1 MCIRDRK
8 YLFTSFLILTGTLFA
23 QEEAVEPNPYE
34 ILLNKVQQN
43 IQVEE
48 RYDLQRIQSA
58 QAKVNELKRI
68 KTQLTKDLQAAVRL
82 SDKLSA
88 DFDANEKVLSELEE
102 KLTLKLGNLGEMFGV
117 VRQVAGQTKG
127 EFENSISNIQ
137 HPERI
142 DVLQNLSEKKKLPS
156 VPQIKE
162 LWFELIKEIGYS
174 SEIINFNAEILNAD
188 GSTSNLDILRLGL
201 FVLASD
207 GDLLKHIPETNQIE
221 KLPSQPSGVD
231 HGGLK
236 KLQNSSRVFRS
247 DRPLEQTLSER
258 FDVTIDP
265 TRGSLIDKLI
275 QSPSFFERINQGGLV
290 GYFIILLG
298 LFGLGLGAER
308 IVFLRK
314 EWTELENAQD
324 GSGSNNILSE
334 LFKTMEE
341 NAKLDFESLQML
353 LDEKIQAYIPKIES
367 RVAAIKLIATVA
379 PLLGLLGTVIGM
391 IETFQSIQIF
401 GTGDPKLMAGG
412 ISQALVTT
420 MLGLIVAAPLLFLHS
435 YADSFVAKIS
445 DFLDEKSSGLIATK
459 VS

>member
-1 MCIRDRK
+1 MKK
-8 YLFTSFLILTGTLFA
+8 YLFTNILILTGILFA
-23 QEEAVEPNPYE
+23 QEETIEPNPYE

-48 RYDLQRIQSA
+48 RYDLQRIQSV

-137 HPERI
+137 YPERI

-174 SEIINFNAEILNAD
+174 AEVISFNTEILNAD
-188 GSTSNLDILRLGL
+188 GSSSNLDVVRLGL
-201 FVLASD
+201 FAIASD

-221 KLPSQPSGVD
+221 NLPSQPSGVD
-231 HGGLK
+231 HGGLEDI
-236 KLQNSSRVFRS
+236 QNESSG
-247 DRPLEQTLSER
+247 T

-275 QSPSFFERINQGGLV
+275 QSPSFIERINQGGLV

-298 LFGLGLGAER
+298 LFGLALGGER

-314 EWTELENAQD
+314 EWAELENTQANNAGQ
-324 GSGSNNILSE
+324 NILSE

-353 LDEKIQAYIPKIES
+353 LDEKVQAYIPKIES

-459 VS
+459 IN

>member
-1 MCIRDRK
+1 MKK
-8 YLFTSFLILTGTLFA
+8 YLFINFLILTGVLFA
-23 QEEAVEPNPYE
+23 QEETIEPNPYE

-137 HPERI
+137 YPERI

-174 SEIINFNAEILNAD
+174 AEVISFNTEILNAD
-188 GSTSNLDILRLGL
+188 GSSSNLDVVRLGL
-201 FVLASD
+201 FAIASD

-221 KLPSQPSGVD
+221 NLPSQPSGVD
-231 HGGLK
+231 HGGLEDI
-236 KLQNSSRVFRS
+236 QNESSG
-247 DRPLEQTLSER
+247 T
-258 FDVTIDP
+258 FDVTVDP

-275 QSPSFFERINQGGLV
+275 QSPSFIERINQGGLV

-298 LFGLGLGAER
+298 LFGLALGGER

-314 EWTELENAQD
+314 EWAELENTQANNAGQ
-324 GSGSNNILSE
+324 NILSE

-353 LDEKIQAYIPKIES
+353 LDEKVQAYIPKIES

-459 VS
+459 IN

>member
-1 MCIRDRK
+1 MKK
-8 YLFTSFLILTGTLFA
+8 YLFTNLLIVTGILFA
-23 QEEAVEPNPYE
+23 QEETIEPNPYE

-68 KTQLTKDLQAAVRL
+68 KTQLTKDLQAAVKL

-137 HPERI
+137 YPERI

-174 SEIINFNAEILNAD
+174 AEVISFNTEILNAD
-188 GSTSNLDILRLGL
+188 GSSSNLDVVRLGL
-201 FVLASD
+201 FAIAAD

-221 KLPSQPSGVD
+221 NLPSQPSGVD
-231 HGGLK
+231 HGGLEDI
-236 KLQNSSRVFRS
+236 QSESSG
-247 DRPLEQTLSER
+247 T
-258 FDVTIDP
+258 FDVTVDP

-275 QSPSFFERINQGGLV
+275 QSPSFIERINQGGLV

-298 LFGLGLGAER
+298 LFGLALGGER

-314 EWTELENAQD
+314 EWAELENTQANNAGQ
-324 GSGSNNILSE
+324 NILSE

-353 LDEKIQAYIPKIES
+353 LDEKVQAYIPKIES

-459 VS
+459 IN

>member
-1 MCIRDRK
+1 MKK
-8 YLFTSFLILTGTLFA
+8 YLFTNLLILTGILFA
-23 QEEAVEPNPYE
+23 QEETSEPNPYE

-68 KTQLTKDLQAAVRL
+68 KTQLTKDLQAAVKL

-137 HPERI
+137 YPERI

-174 SEIINFNAEILNAD
+174 AEVISFNTEILNAD
-188 GSTSNLDILRLGL
+188 GSSSNLDVVRLGL
-201 FVLASD
+201 FAIASD

-221 KLPSQPSGVD
+221 NLPSQPSGVD
-231 HGGLK
+231 HGGLEDI
-236 KLQNSSRVFRS
+236 QNESSG
-247 DRPLEQTLSER
+247 T
-258 FDVTIDP
+258 FDVTVDP

-275 QSPSFFERINQGGLV
+275 QSPSFIERINQGGLV

-298 LFGLGLGAER
+298 LFGLALGGER

-314 EWTELENAQD
+314 EWAELENTQANNAGQ
-324 GSGSNNILSE
+324 NILSE

-353 LDEKIQAYIPKIES
+353 LDEKVQAYIPKIES

-459 VS
+459 IN

>member
-1 MCIRDRK
+1 MKK
-8 YLFTSFLILTGTLFA
+8 YLFTNLLIVTGILFA
-23 QEEAVEPNPYE
+23 QEETIEPNPYE

-68 KTQLTKDLQAAVRL
+68 KMQLTKDLQAAVRL

-137 HPERI
+137 YPERI

-174 SEIINFNAEILNAD
+174 AEVISFNTEILNAD
-188 GSTSNLDILRLGL
+188 GSSSNLDVVRLGL
-201 FVLASD
+201 FAIAAD

-221 KLPSQPSGVD
+221 NLPSQPSGVD
-231 HGGLK
+231 HGGLEDI
-236 KLQNSSRVFRS
+236 QNESSG
-247 DRPLEQTLSER
+247 T
-258 FDVTIDP
+258 FDVTVDP

-275 QSPSFFERINQGGLV
+275 QSPSFIERINQGGLV

-298 LFGLGLGAER
+298 LFGLALGGER

-314 EWTELENAQD
+314 EWAELENTQANNAGQ
-324 GSGSNNILSE
+324 NILSE

-353 LDEKIQAYIPKIES
+353 LDEKVQAYIPKIES

-459 VS
+459 IN

>member
-1 MCIRDRK
+1 MKK

-236 KLQNSSRVFRS
+236 KLQNSSRVSRS

>member
-1 MCIRDRK
+1 MKK
-8 YLFTSFLILTGTLFA
+8 YLFINFLILTGILFA
-23 QEEAVEPNPYE
+23 QEETIEPNPYE

-137 HPERI
+137 YPERI

-156 VPQIKE
+156 VPQIKA

-174 SEIINFNAEILNAD
+174 AEVISFNTEILNAD
-188 GSTSNLDILRLGL
+188 GSSSNLDVVRLGL
-201 FVLASD
+201 FAIASD

-221 KLPSQPSGVD
+221 NLPSQPSGVD
-231 HGGLK
+231 HGGLEDI
-236 KLQNSSRVFRS
+236 QNESSG
-247 DRPLEQTLSER
+247 T
-258 FDVTIDP
+258 FDVTVDP

-275 QSPSFFERINQGGLV
+275 QSPSFIERINQGGLV

-298 LFGLGLGAER
+298 LFGLALGGER

-314 EWTELENAQD
+314 EWAELENTQANNAGQ
-324 GSGSNNILSE
+324 NILSE
-334 LFKTMEE
+334 LFKTMGE

-353 LDEKIQAYIPKIES
+353 LDEKVQAYIPKIES

-459 VS
+459 IN

>member
-1 MCIRDRK
+1 MKK
-8 YLFTSFLILTGTLFA
+8 YLFTNLLILTGILFA
-23 QEEAVEPNPYE
+23 QEETSEPNPYE

-137 HPERI
+137 YPERI

-174 SEIINFNAEILNAD
+174 AEVISFNTEILNAD
-188 GSTSNLDILRLGL
+188 GSSSNLDVVRLGL
-201 FVLASD
+201 FAIASD

-221 KLPSQPSGVD
+221 NLPSQPSGVD
-231 HGGLK
+231 HGGLEDI
-236 KLQNSSRVFRS
+236 QNESSG
-247 DRPLEQTLSER
+247 T
-258 FDVTIDP
+258 FDVTVDP

-275 QSPSFFERINQGGLV
+275 QSPSFIERINQGGLV

-298 LFGLGLGAER
+298 LFGLALGGER

-314 EWTELENAQD
+314 EWAELENTQANNAGQ
-324 GSGSNNILSE
+324 NILSE

-353 LDEKIQAYIPKIES
+353 LDEKVQAYIPKIES

-459 VS
+459 IN

>member
-1 MCIRDRK
+1 MKK
-8 YLFTSFLILTGTLFA
+8 YLFINFLILTGILFA
-23 QEEAVEPNPYE
+23 QEETIEPNPYE

-137 HPERI
+137 YPERI

-174 SEIINFNAEILNAD
+174 AEVISFNTEILNAD
-188 GSTSNLDILRLGL
+188 GSSSNLDVVRLGL
-201 FVLASD
+201 FAIASD

-221 KLPSQPSGVD
+221 NLPSQPSGVD
-231 HGGLK
+231 HGGLEDI
-236 KLQNSSRVFRS
+236 QNESSG
-247 DRPLEQTLSER
+247 T
-258 FDVTIDP
+258 FDVTVDP

-275 QSPSFFERINQGGLV
+275 QSPSFVERINQGGLV

-298 LFGLGLGAER
+298 LFGLALGGER

-314 EWTELENAQD
+314 EWAELENTQANNAGQ
-324 GSGSNNILSE
+324 NILSE

-353 LDEKIQAYIPKIES
+353 LDEKVQAYIPKIES

-459 VS
+459 IN

>member
-1 MCIRDRK
+1 MKK
-8 YLFTSFLILTGTLFA
+8 YLFTNILILTGILFA
-23 QEEAVEPNPYE
+23 QEETIEPNPYE

-137 HPERI
+137 YPERI

-174 SEIINFNAEILNAD
+174 AEVISFNTEILNAD
-188 GSTSNLDILRLGL
+188 GSSSNLDVVRLGL
-201 FVLASD
+201 FAIASD

-221 KLPSQPSGVD
+221 NLPSQPSGVD
-231 HGGLK
+231 HGGLEDI
-236 KLQNSSRVFRS
+236 QNESSG
-247 DRPLEQTLSER
+247 T
-258 FDVTIDP
+258 FDVTVDP

-275 QSPSFFERINQGGLV
+275 QSPSFIERINQGGLV

-298 LFGLGLGAER
+298 LFGLALGGER

-314 EWTELENAQD
+314 EWAELENTQANNAGQ
-324 GSGSNNILSE
+324 NILSE

-341 NAKLDFESLQML
+341 NTKLDFESLQML
-353 LDEKIQAYIPKIES
+353 LDEKVQAYIPKIES

-459 VS
+459 IN

>member
-1 MCIRDRK
+1 MKK
-8 YLFTSFLILTGTLFA
+8 YLFINFLILTGILFA
-23 QEEAVEPNPYE
+23 QEETIEPNPYE

-137 HPERI
+137 YPERI

-174 SEIINFNAEILNAD
+174 AEVISFNTEILNAD
-188 GSTSNLDILRLGL
+188 GSSSNLDVVRLGL
-201 FVLASD
+201 FAIASD

-221 KLPSQPSGVD
+221 NLPSQPSGVD
-231 HGGLK
+231 HGGLEDI
-236 KLQNSSRVFRS
+236 QNESSG
-247 DRPLEQTLSER
+247 T
-258 FDVTIDP
+258 FDVTVDP

-275 QSPSFFERINQGGLV
+275 QSPSFIERINQGGLV

-298 LFGLGLGAER
+298 LFGLALGGER

-314 EWTELENAQD
+314 EWAELENTQANNAGQ
-324 GSGSNNILSE
+324 NILSE

-353 LDEKIQAYIPKIES
+353 LDEKVQAYIPKIES

-459 VS
+459 IN

>member
-1 MCIRDRK
+1 MKK
-8 YLFTSFLILTGTLFA
+8 YLFINFLILTGILFA
-23 QEEAVEPNPYE
+23 QEETIEPNPYE

-137 HPERI
+137 YPERI

-174 SEIINFNAEILNAD
+174 AEVISFNTEILNAD
-188 GSTSNLDILRLGL
+188 GSSSNLDVVRLGL
-201 FVLASD
+201 FAIASD

-221 KLPSQPSGVD
+221 NLPSQPSGVD
-231 HGGLK
+231 HGGLEDI
-236 KLQNSSRVFRS
+236 QNESSG
-247 DRPLEQTLSER
+247 T
-258 FDVTIDP
+258 FDVTVDP

-275 QSPSFFERINQGGLV
+275 QSPSFIERINQGGLV

-298 LFGLGLGAER
+298 LFGLALGGER

-314 EWTELENAQD
+314 EWAELENTQANNAGQ
-324 GSGSNNILSE
+324 NILSE
-334 LFKTMEE
+334 LFKTMEQ

-353 LDEKIQAYIPKIES
+353 LDEKVQAYIPKIES

-459 VS
+459 IN

>member
-1 MCIRDRK
+1 MKK

-420 MLGLIVAAPLLFLHS
+420 ILGLIVAAPLLFLHS

>member
-1 MCIRDRK
+1 MKK
-8 YLFTSFLILTGTLFA
+8 YLFINVLILTGILFA
-23 QEEAVEPNPYE
+23 QEETIEPNPYE

-137 HPERI
+137 YPERI

-174 SEIINFNAEILNAD
+174 AEVISFNTEILNAD
-188 GSTSNLDILRLGL
+188 GSSSNLDVVRLGL
-201 FVLASD
+201 FAIAAD

-221 KLPSQPSGVD
+221 NLPSQPSGVD
-231 HGGLK
+231 HGGLEDI
-236 KLQNSSRVFRS
+236 QNESSG
-247 DRPLEQTLSER
+247 T
-258 FDVTIDP
+258 FDVTVDP

-275 QSPSFFERINQGGLV
+275 QSPSFIERINQGGLV

-298 LFGLGLGAER
+298 LFGLALGGER

-314 EWTELENAQD
+314 EWAELENTQANNAGQ
-324 GSGSNNILSE
+324 NILSE

-353 LDEKIQAYIPKIES
+353 LDEKVQAYIPKIES

-459 VS
+459 IN

>member
-1 MCIRDRK
+1 MKK
-8 YLFTSFLILTGTLFA
+8 YLFINFLILTGILFA
-23 QEEAVEPNPYE
+23 QEDTIEPNPYE

-137 HPERI
+137 YPERI

-174 SEIINFNAEILNAD
+174 AEVISFNTEILNAD
-188 GSTSNLDILRLGL
+188 GSSSNLDVVRLGL
-201 FVLASD
+201 FALASD

-221 KLPSQPSGVD
+221 NLPSQPSGVD
-231 HGGLK
+231 HGGLEDI
-236 KLQNSSRVFRS
+236 QNESSG
-247 DRPLEQTLSER
+247 T
-258 FDVTIDP
+258 FDVTVDP

-275 QSPSFFERINQGGLV
+275 QSPSFIERINQGGLV

-298 LFGLGLGAER
+298 LFGLALGGER

-314 EWTELENAQD
+314 EWAELENTQANNAGQ
-324 GSGSNNILSE
+324 NILSE

-353 LDEKIQAYIPKIES
+353 LDEKVQAYIPKIES

-459 VS
+459 IN

>member
-1 MCIRDRK
+1 MKK

-102 KLTLKLGNLGEMFGV
+102 KLTLKLGNLGEMSGV

-247 DRPLEQTLSER
+247 DRPLEQALSER

>member
-1 MCIRDRK
+1 MKK
-8 YLFTSFLILTGTLFA
+8 YLFINFLILTGILFA
-23 QEEAVEPNPYE
+23 QEETIEPNPYE

-137 HPERI
+137 YPERI

-174 SEIINFNAEILNAD
+174 AEVISFNTEILNAD
-188 GSTSNLDILRLGL
+188 GSSSNLDVVRLGL
-201 FVLASD
+201 FAIASD

-221 KLPSQPSGVD
+221 NLPSQPSGVD
-231 HGGLK
+231 HGGLEDI
-236 KLQNSSRVFRS
+236 QNESSG
-247 DRPLEQTLSER
+247 T

-275 QSPSFFERINQGGLV
+275 QSPSFMERINQGGLV

-298 LFGLGLGAER
+298 LFGLALGGER

-314 EWTELENAQD
+314 EWAELENTQANHAGQ
-324 GSGSNNILSE
+324 NILSE
-334 LFKTMEE
+334 LFKIMEE

-353 LDEKIQAYIPKIES
+353 LDEKVQAYIPKIES

-459 VS
+459 IN

>member
-1 MCIRDRK
+1 MKK
-8 YLFTSFLILTGTLFA
+8 YLFINVLILTGILFA
-23 QEEAVEPNPYE
+23 QEETIEPNPYE

-137 HPERI
+137 YPERI

-174 SEIINFNAEILNAD
+174 AEVISFNTEILNAD
-188 GSTSNLDILRLGL
+188 GSSSNLDVVRLGL
-201 FVLASD
+201 FAIASN

-221 KLPSQPSGVD
+221 NLPSQPSGVD
-231 HGGLK
+231 HGGLEDI
-236 KLQNSSRVFRS
+236 QNESSG
-247 DRPLEQTLSER
+247 T
-258 FDVTIDP
+258 FDVTVDP

-275 QSPSFFERINQGGLV
+275 QSPSFIERINQGGLV

-298 LFGLGLGAER
+298 LFGLALGGER

-314 EWTELENAQD
+314 EWAELENTQANNAGQ
-324 GSGSNNILSE
+324 NILSE

-353 LDEKIQAYIPKIES
+353 LDEKVQAYIPKIES

-459 VS
+459 IN

>member
-1 MCIRDRK
+1 
-8 YLFTSFLILTGTLFA
+8 
-23 QEEAVEPNPYE
+23 
-34 ILLNKVQQN
+34 
-43 IQVEE
+43 
-48 RYDLQRIQSA
+48 
-58 QAKVNELKRI
+58 
-68 KTQLTKDLQAAVRL
+68 
-82 SDKLSA
+82 
-88 DFDANEKVLSELEE
+88 
-102 KLTLKLGNLGEMFGV
+102 
-117 VRQVAGQTKG
+117 
-127 EFENSISNIQ
+127 
-137 HPERI
+137 
-142 DVLQNLSEKKKLPS
+142 
-156 VPQIKE
+156 
-162 LWFELIKEIGYS
+162 LIKEIGYS
-174 SEIINFNAEILNAD
+174 AEVISFNTEILNAD
-188 GSTSNLDILRLGL
+188 GSSSNLDVVRLGL
-201 FVLASD
+201 FAIASD

-221 KLPSQPSGVD
+221 NLPSQPSGVD
-231 HGGLK
+231 HGGLEDI
-236 KLQNSSRVFRS
+236 QNESSG
-247 DRPLEQTLSER
+247 T

-275 QSPSFFERINQGGLV
+275 QSPSFIERINQGGLV

-298 LFGLGLGAER
+298 LFGLALGSER

-314 EWTELENAQD
+314 EWAELENTQVNNAGQ
-324 GSGSNNILSE
+324 NILSE

-353 LDEKIQAYIPKIES
+353 LDEKVQAYIPKIES

-459 VS
+459 IN

>member
-1 MCIRDRK
+1 MKK
-8 YLFTSFLILTGTLFA
+8 YLFINVLILTGILFA
-23 QEEAVEPNPYE
+23 QEETIEPNPYE

-137 HPERI
+137 YPERI

-174 SEIINFNAEILNAD
+174 AEVISFNTEILNAD
-188 GSTSNLDILRLGL
+188 GSSSNLDVVRLGL
-201 FVLASD
+201 FAIAAD

-221 KLPSQPSGVD
+221 NLPSQPSGVN
-231 HGGLK
+231 HGGLEDI
-236 KLQNSSRVFRS
+236 QNESSG
-247 DRPLEQTLSER
+247 T
-258 FDVTIDP
+258 FDVTVDP

-275 QSPSFFERINQGGLV
+275 QSPSFIERINQGGLV

-298 LFGLGLGAER
+298 LFGLALGGER

-314 EWTELENAQD
+314 EWAELENTQANNAGQ
-324 GSGSNNILSE
+324 NILSE

-353 LDEKIQAYIPKIES
+353 LDEKVQAYIPKIES

-459 VS
+459 IN

>member
-1 MCIRDRK
+1 MKK
-8 YLFTSFLILTGTLFA
+8 YLFINFLILTGILFA
-23 QEEAVEPNPYE
+23 QEETIEPNPYE

-137 HPERI
+137 YPERI

-174 SEIINFNAEILNAD
+174 AEVISFNTEILNAD
-188 GSTSNLDILRLGL
+188 GSSSNLDVVRLGL
-201 FVLASD
+201 FAIASD

-221 KLPSQPSGVD
+221 NLPSQPSGVD
-231 HGGLK
+231 HGGLEDI
-236 KLQNSSRVFRS
+236 QNESSG
-247 DRPLEQTLSER
+247 T
-258 FDVTIDP
+258 FDVTVDP

-275 QSPSFFERINQGGLV
+275 QSPSFLERINQGGLV

-298 LFGLGLGAER
+298 LFGLALGGER

-314 EWTELENAQD
+314 EWTELENTQANNAGQ
-324 GSGSNNILSE
+324 NILSE

-353 LDEKIQAYIPKIES
+353 LDEKVQAYIPKIES

-459 VS
+459 IN

>member
-1 MCIRDRK
+1 MKK
-8 YLFTSFLILTGTLFA
+8 YLFINFLILTGILFA
-23 QEEAVEPNPYE
+23 QEDTIEPNPYE

-137 HPERI
+137 YPERI

-174 SEIINFNAEILNAD
+174 AEVISFNTEILNAD
-188 GSTSNLDILRLGL
+188 GSSSNLDVVRLGL
-201 FVLASD
+201 FAIASD

-221 KLPSQPSGVD
+221 NLPSQPSGVD
-231 HGGLK
+231 HGGLEDI
-236 KLQNSSRVFRS
+236 QNESSG
-247 DRPLEQTLSER
+247 T
-258 FDVTIDP
+258 FDVTVDP

-275 QSPSFFERINQGGLV
+275 QSPSFIERINQGGLV

-298 LFGLGLGAER
+298 LFGLALGGER

-314 EWTELENAQD
+314 EWAELENTQANNAGQ
-324 GSGSNNILSE
+324 NILSE

-353 LDEKIQAYIPKIES
+353 LDEKVQAYIPKIES

-459 VS
+459 IN

>member
-1 MCIRDRK
+1 MKK
-8 YLFTSFLILTGTLFA
+8 YLFINFLILTGILFA
-23 QEEAVEPNPYE
+23 QEETIEPNPYE

-68 KTQLTKDLQAAVRL
+68 KTQLTKDLQAAVKL

-137 HPERI
+137 YPERI

-174 SEIINFNAEILNAD
+174 AEVISFNTEILNAD
-188 GSTSNLDILRLGL
+188 GSSSNLDVVRLGL
-201 FVLASD
+201 FAIASD

-221 KLPSQPSGVD
+221 NLPSQPSGVD
-231 HGGLK
+231 HGGLEDI
-236 KLQNSSRVFRS
+236 QNESSG
-247 DRPLEQTLSER
+247 T
-258 FDVTIDP
+258 FDVTVDP

-275 QSPSFFERINQGGLV
+275 QSPSFIERINQGGLV

-298 LFGLGLGAER
+298 LFGLALGGER

-314 EWTELENAQD
+314 EWAELENTQANNAGQ
-324 GSGSNNILSE
+324 NILSE

-353 LDEKIQAYIPKIES
+353 LDEKVQAYIPKIES

-459 VS
+459 IN

>member
-1 MCIRDRK
+1 MKK
-8 YLFTSFLILTGTLFA
+8 YLFINVLILTGILFA
-23 QEEAVEPNPYE
+23 QEETIEPNPYE

-68 KTQLTKDLQAAVRL
+68 KTQLTKDLQAAVKL

-137 HPERI
+137 YPRRI

-174 SEIINFNAEILNAD
+174 AEVISFNTEILNAD
-188 GSTSNLDILRLGL
+188 GSSSNLDVVRLGL
-201 FVLASD
+201 FAIASD

-221 KLPSQPSGVD
+221 NLPSQPSGVD
-231 HGGLK
+231 HGGLEDI
-236 KLQNSSRVFRS
+236 QNESSG
-247 DRPLEQTLSER
+247 T
-258 FDVTIDP
+258 FDVTVDP

-275 QSPSFFERINQGGLV
+275 QSPSFIERINQGGLV

-298 LFGLGLGAER
+298 LFGLALGGER

-314 EWTELENAQD
+314 EWAELENTQANNAGQ
-324 GSGSNNILSE
+324 NILSE

-459 VS
+459 IN

>member
-1 MCIRDRK
+1 MKK
-8 YLFTSFLILTGTLFA
+8 YLFINVLILTGILFA
-23 QEEAVEPNPYE
+23 QEENIEPNPYE

-68 KTQLTKDLQAAVRL
+68 KTQLTKDLQAAVKL

-137 HPERI
+137 YPERI

-174 SEIINFNAEILNAD
+174 AEVISFNTEILNAD
-188 GSTSNLDILRLGL
+188 GSSSNLDVVRLGL
-201 FVLASD
+201 FAIASD

-221 KLPSQPSGVD
+221 NLPSQPSGVD
-231 HGGLK
+231 HGGLEDI
-236 KLQNSSRVFRS
+236 QNESSG
-247 DRPLEQTLSER
+247 T
-258 FDVTIDP
+258 FDVTVDP

-275 QSPSFFERINQGGLV
+275 QSPSFIERINQGGLV

-298 LFGLGLGAER
+298 LFGLALGGER

-314 EWTELENAQD
+314 EWAELENTQANNAGQ
-324 GSGSNNILSE
+324 NILSE

-353 LDEKIQAYIPKIES
+353 LDEKVQAYIPKIES

-459 VS
+459 IN

>member
-1 MCIRDRK
+1 MKK
-8 YLFTSFLILTGTLFA
+8 YLFINVLILTGILFA
-23 QEEAVEPNPYE
+23 QEETIEPNPYE

-137 HPERI
+137 YPERI

-174 SEIINFNAEILNAD
+174 AEVISFNTEILNAD
-188 GSTSNLDILRLGL
+188 GSSSNLDVVRLGL
-201 FVLASD
+201 FAIASN

-221 KLPSQPSGVD
+221 NLPSQPSGVD
-231 HGGLK
+231 HGGLEDI
-236 KLQNSSRVFRS
+236 QNESSG
-247 DRPLEQTLSER
+247 T
-258 FDVTIDP
+258 FDVTVDP

-275 QSPSFFERINQGGLV
+275 QSPSFIERINQGGLV

-298 LFGLGLGAER
+298 LFGLALGGER

-314 EWTELENAQD
+314 EWAELENTQPNNAGQ
-324 GSGSNNILSE
+324 NILSE

-353 LDEKIQAYIPKIES
+353 LDEKVQAYIPKIES

-459 VS
+459 IN

>member
-1 MCIRDRK
+1 MKK
-8 YLFTSFLILTGTLFA
+8 YLLINLLVLTGILFA
-23 QEEAVEPNPYE
+23 QEEIIEPNPYE

-58 QAKVNELKRI
+58 QAKVSELKRI

-137 HPERI
+137 YPERI

-174 SEIINFNAEILNAD
+174 AEVISFNTEILNAD
-188 GSTSNLDILRLGL
+188 GSSSNLDVVRLGL
-201 FVLASD
+201 FAIASD

-221 KLPSQPSGVD
+221 NLPSQPSGVD
-231 HGGLK
+231 HGGLEDI
-236 KLQNSSRVFRS
+236 QNESSG
-247 DRPLEQTLSER
+247 T
-258 FDVTIDP
+258 FDVTVDP

-275 QSPSFFERINQGGLV
+275 QSPSFIERINQGGLV

-298 LFGLGLGAER
+298 LFGLALGGER

-314 EWTELENAQD
+314 EWAELENTQANNAGQ
-324 GSGSNNILSE
+324 NILSE

-353 LDEKIQAYIPKIES
+353 LDEKVQAYIPKIES

-459 VS
+459 IN

>member
-1 MCIRDRK
+1 MKK

>member
-1 MCIRDRK
+1 MKK
-8 YLFTSFLILTGTLFA
+8 YLFINFLILTGILFA
-23 QEEAVEPNPYE
+23 QEETIEPNPYE

-137 HPERI
+137 YPERI

-174 SEIINFNAEILNAD
+174 AEVISFNTEILNAD
-188 GSTSNLDILRLGL
+188 GSSSNLDVVRLGL
-201 FVLASD
+201 FAIASD

-221 KLPSQPSGVD
+221 NLPSQPSGVD
-231 HGGLK
+231 HGGLEDI
-236 KLQNSSRVFRS
+236 QNESSG
-247 DRPLEQTLSER
+247 T
-258 FDVTIDP
+258 FDVTVDP

-275 QSPSFFERINQGGLV
+275 QSPSFIERINQGGLV

-298 LFGLGLGAER
+298 LFGLALGGER

-314 EWTELENAQD
+314 EWAELENTQANNAGQ
-324 GSGSNNILSE
+324 NILSE

-459 VS
+459 IN

>member
-1 MCIRDRK
+1 MKK
-8 YLFTSFLILTGTLFA
+8 YLFINFLILTGLLFA
-23 QEEAVEPNPYE
+23 QEETIEPNPYE

-117 VRQVAGQTKG
+117 VRQVAGRTKG

-137 HPERI
+137 YPERI

-174 SEIINFNAEILNAD
+174 AEVISFNTEILNAD
-188 GSTSNLDILRLGL
+188 GSSSNLDVVRLGL
-201 FVLASD
+201 FAIASD

-221 KLPSQPSGVD
+221 NLPSQPSGVD
-231 HGGLK
+231 HGGLEDI
-236 KLQNSSRVFRS
+236 QNESSG
-247 DRPLEQTLSER
+247 T
-258 FDVTIDP
+258 FDVTVDP

-275 QSPSFFERINQGGLV
+275 QSPSFIERINQGGLV

-298 LFGLGLGAER
+298 LFGLALGGER

-314 EWTELENAQD
+314 EWAELENTQANNAGQ
-324 GSGSNNILSE
+324 NILSE

-353 LDEKIQAYIPKIES
+353 LDEKVQAYIPKIES

-459 VS
+459 IN

>member
-1 MCIRDRK
+1 MKK
-8 YLFTSFLILTGTLFA
+8 YLFINFLILTGILFA
-23 QEEAVEPNPYE
+23 QEETIEPNPYE

-88 DFDANEKVLSELEE
+88 DLDANEKVLSELEE

-127 EFENSISNIQ
+127 EFENSIANIQ
-137 HPERI
+137 YPERI

-174 SEIINFNAEILNAD
+174 SEVISFNTEILNAD
-188 GSTSNLDILRLGL
+188 GSSSNLDVVRLGL
-201 FVLASD
+201 FAIAAD

-221 KLPSQPSGVD
+221 NLPSQPSGVD
-231 HGGLK
+231 HGGLEDI
-236 KLQNSSRVFRS
+236 QNESSG
-247 DRPLEQTLSER
+247 T
-258 FDVTIDP
+258 FDVTVDP

-275 QSPSFFERINQGGLV
+275 QSPSFVERINQGGLV
-290 GYFIILLG
+290 GYLIILLG
-298 LFGLGLGAER
+298 LFGLALGGER

-314 EWTELENAQD
+314 EWAELEN
-324 GSGSNNILSE
+324 
-334 LFKTMEE
+334 T
-341 NAKLDFESLQML
+341 
-353 LDEKIQAYIPKIES
+353 
-367 RVAAIKLIATVA
+367 
-379 PLLGLLGTVIGM
+379 
-391 IETFQSIQIF
+391 
-401 GTGDPKLMAGG
+401 
-412 ISQALVTT
+412 
-420 MLGLIVAAPLLFLHS
+420 H
-435 YADSFVAKIS
+435 
-445 DFLDEKSSGLIATK
+445 
-459 VS
+459 